1 VKGVNAAPNAY
12 KPKLREGEM
21 GGGVRSTMPGGGGR
35 GGPGGVGMTRGG
47 GGVAP
52 AAGQVAQWMTHG
64 EKGVWRV
71 GRASS
76 RMRAGFF
83 GPT

>member
-1 VKGVNAAPNAY
+1 
-12 KPKLREGEM
+12 
-21 GGGVRSTMPGGGGR
+21 MPGGGGR
-35 GGPGGVGMTRGG
+35 GGPGGVGVTSTAL
-47 GGVAP
+47 VLSP
-52 AAGQVAQWMTHG
+52 AAGQVAQGRTHG